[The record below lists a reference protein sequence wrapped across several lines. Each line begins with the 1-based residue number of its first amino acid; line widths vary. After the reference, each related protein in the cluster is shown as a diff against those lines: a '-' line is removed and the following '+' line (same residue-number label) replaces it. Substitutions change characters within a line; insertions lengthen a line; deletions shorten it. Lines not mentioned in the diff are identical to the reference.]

1 MAIRNLATVL
11 FFFPLCLFAQQ
22 EEVFTVRKPVKQP
35 SPPVIRYDTF
45 IQQLFVS
52 DKRECHKKI
61 AYRNA
66 IQIEDERF
74 LIFFTATEGIIN
86 AVNWLSDVNA
96 GTGEWR
102 KLPYMRRADTRL
114 FTFDEHRKKFG
125 NSNAIVKAI
134 RWFIGVKN
142 NEGNMMVTE
151 ITSSENMADA
161 QPQTEENTYALKRE
175 NILLVKKEIM
185 F

>member
-1 MAIRNLATVL
+1 MFVRNLAMVL
-11 FFFPLCLFAQQ
+11 FLFPLCVFAQQ
-22 EEVFTVRKPVKQP
+22 EEVFTVRKPVEPPQP
-35 SPPVIRYDTF
+35 VVVRFDTF

-86 AVNWLSDVNA
+86 AINWLSDVNA

-102 KLPYMRRADTRL
+102 KLPYMRKADTLL

-125 NSNAIVKAI
+125 NNDAIVKI
-134 RWFIGVKN
+134 TRSFIGVKSD
-142 NEGNMMVTE
+142 EGNMMVTE
-151 ITSSENMADA
+151 ITSSENLADVR
-161 QPQTEENTYALKRE
+161 PRTEENAYTLKRE
-175 NILLVKKEIM
+175 NALLRRKR
-185 F
+185 